1 MGMTATRQAPGEL
14 VGETEKAGNIRLIL
28 RAPNGELSTRHCSP
42 QDLAHLKQRALAL
55 GLQVVVQ
62 QEIAPR
68 KLGLAVSTSSF
79 PTLLFSQQLLALL
92 ESGLTLTE
100 ALKTLL
106 AKEPNPGIRQTLM
119 QLDAALAQ
127 GLNFSSALAQHP
139 RAFPELYVATIR
151 AAEQTGDLAQALT
164 RYIAYQQ
171 QFDDIRKKLVSAAIY
186 PAMLLLVG
194 GFVTLFLLGYVV
206 PKFSMVYESAGREL
220 PWMSSWLLF
229 FGQFVHRYSIPLAMG
244 FLIALLSGY
253 VYFRST
259 AGRSA
264 KHRVIA
270 QLPWIAQQI
279 QVFQLARFYRALSL
293 LLTSG
298 VALPQA
304 MRMVS
309 GLLNGL
315 AGAHLQSALLA
326 VESGHGLSQALAA
339 NQLSTPVAD
348 SLIKVGERSG
358 QLARMLERT
367 AKFHDDEFSRWVDWA
382 SRLLEPVLMVAIGL
396 IIGTVVVLLY
406 VPIFELAGSLQ

>member
-1 MGMTATRQAPGEL
+1 MMASRQALG
-14 VGETEKAGNIRLIL
+14 GGGIKTGKAGCIQLVL
-28 RAPNGELSTRHCSP
+28 RAPNGDLSARLCSP
-42 QDLAHLKQRALAL
+42 QELAHAKQRALAL
-55 GLQVVVQ
+55 GLQVIAQ
-62 QEIAPR
+62 QEIASDETS
-68 KLGLAVSTSSF
+68 GVDSTSSF

-106 AKEPNPGIRQTLM
+106 AKGLNPGAQQTLM

-127 GLNFSSALAQHP
+127 GLNFSSALGQHP
-139 RAFPELYVATIR
+139 RAFPELYIATIR

-171 QFDDIRKKLVSAAIY
+171 QFDDIRKKLISAAIY

-220 PWMSSWLLF
+220 PWMSSWLLY
-229 FGQFVHRYSIPLAMG
+229 FGQFVHSYSISLALG
-244 FLIALLSGY
+244 FLIILLGGY
-253 VYFRST
+253 VYLRSA
-259 AGRSA
+259 AGRLVV
-264 KHRVIA
+264 HRVIA

-304 MRMVS
+304 MRMAS

-315 AGAHLQSALLA
+315 AGKYLQSALAA
-326 VESGHGLSQALAA
+326 VESGHALSQALAA
-339 NQLSTPVAD
+339 NRLSTPVAN